1 MRLHCTRL
9 VCTLLC
15 AGLLW
20 VACAAPLS
28 AGAAADSAIL
38 LIGDGMGPL
47 QIHLARKDPGQPLGM
62 EGMPHSGIVTTRSAD
77 RDVTDSAA
85 AGTALATGHKTNN
98 GMVGVAPNGHRLETI
113 LERARAAGKST
124 GIITTDALH
133 GATPASFAAHV
144 ESRGEREKIAAQIAA
159 SGVDVMLGFWKGWF
173 LPKSAGGE
181 REDGRDLVAEMR
193 RAGYDVV
200 FARNGLRKAKA
211 DRIVGLF
218 EDDTA
223 SSLAE
228 MVSAA
233 LARLSKNPKGFL
245 LIVEEARI
253 DWECHDHKLDAA
265 IERVRMLDA
274 AVVTALDFAREDG
287 STLVVVTA
295 DHETGG
301 LQPDGTFATGNHT
314 NTPVRVFAFG
324 PRGERFTGQMDNT
337 DIPKRIAEVLA
348 LGSFP
353 PE

>member
-1 MRLHCTRL
+1 MRVNLTRL
-9 VCTLLC
+9 ICVLLC
-15 AGLLW
+15 AGALW
-20 VACAAPLS
+20 GACAAP
-28 AGAAADSAIL
+28 AQGEEAADSAIL

-62 EGMPHSGIVTTRSAD
+62 EGMPYSGIMTTRSAD
-77 RDVTDSAA
+77 SDVTDSAA
-85 AGTALATGHKTNN
+85 AGTALATGHKTND
-98 GMVGVAPNGHRLETI
+98 GMVGVTPDGRRLETI
-113 LERARAAGKST
+113 LERARAVGKST

-144 ESRGEREKIAAQIAA
+144 ESRGERGKIAAQIAA
-159 SGVDVMLGFWKGWF
+159 SRVDVMMGFWKGWF

-193 RAGYDVV
+193 RAGYEVIFTGDE
-200 FARNGLRKAKA
+200 LRQAKG

-218 EDDTA
+218 EDDTGP
-223 SSLAE
+223 SLAE

-233 LARLSKNPKGFL
+233 LARLGKNPKGFFL
-245 LIVEEARI
+245 VVEEARI
-253 DWECHDHKLDAA
+253 DWECHDNKLEAA
-265 IERVRMLDA
+265 VERVRLLDA
-274 AVVTALDFAREDG
+274 AVVTGLDFARKDG

-301 LQPDGTFATGNHT
+301 LQPDGTFATGGHT

-324 PRGERFTGQMDNT
+324 PGGERFTGEMDNT
-337 DIPKRIAEVLA
+337 DIPKRMAEVLA

-353 PE
+353 Q

>member
-1 MRLHCTRL
+1 MRFNVTGL
-9 VCTLLC
+9 VLGLLC

-20 VACAAPLS
+20 SACAAPVC
-28 AGAAADSAIL
+28 GEEAADSAIL

-47 QIHLARKDPGQPLGM
+47 QIHVARRAHGGPLAM
-62 EGMPHSGIVTTRSAD
+62 ERMPYSGIVTTHSAD
-77 RDVTDSAA
+77 RAVTDSAA
-85 AGTALATGHKTNN
+85 AATALATGYKTNN
-98 GMVGVAPNGHRLETI
+98 GMVGVSPDGSRLESVV
-113 LERARAAGKST
+113 ERARSAGKST

-133 GATPASFAAHV
+133 GGTPASFAAHV
-144 ESRGEREKIAAQIAA
+144 ESRGDRSPIAAQVTE

-173 LPKSAGGE
+173 LPKSAGGD
-181 REDGRDLVAEMR
+181 REDGRDLIAEMR
-193 RAGYDVV
+193 ESGYEVV
-200 FARNGLRKAKA
+200 FTGDELRQAKG

-218 EDDTA
+218 EDDTGP
-223 SSLAE
+223 SLAE

-253 DWECHDHKLDAA
+253 DWECHGHDLDAA

-287 STLVVVTA
+287 ATLVVVTA

-301 LQPDGTFATGNHT
+301 LQPDTTFTTGGHT
-314 NTPVRVFAFG
+314 GTPVRVLAFG
-324 PRGERFTGQMDNT
+324 PGGQQFSGEIDNT
-337 DIPKRIAEVLA
+337 DVPKRMAEVVG

-353 PE
+353 K